1 MAGPMKSEDEWFAKY
16 EIQLIRDAK
25 RKREQTKSIEEKRA
39 EKPSNYLLCPIDAA
53 KLDAKEIKEVEINI
67 CPVCEGI
74 WLDRGELEDL
84 IVAHDEDKKGFFRRL
99 LGLE

>member
-25 RKREQTKSIEEKRA
+25 RKREQIKSGKEAETKR
-39 EKPSNYLLCPIDAA
+39 PSNYLLCPIDGA
-53 KLDAKEIKEVEINI
+53 KLDAKEIKDVEINI

>member
-1 MAGPMKSEDEWFAKY
+1 MSGPMKSEDEWFAKY

-25 RKREQTKSIEEKRA
+25 RKREQKNETRETEVQ
-39 EKPSNYLLCPIDAA
+39 KPANYLLCPIDGA
-53 KLDAKEIKEVEINI
+53 KLEAKDIKSVEINV

-84 IVAHDEDKKGFFRRL
+84 IIAHDSDKKGFFRRL
-99 LGLE
+99 IGLD